1 MHDSGHSPVT
11 YLIGRSGEADIV
23 LEDMSVSRLHA
34 ELVAAR
40 DGAWFLTD
48 RASSGG
54 TYRLVA
60 EGWAPIRQ
68 EYVQPGERLRLG
80 RFECTLDDLLRGL
93 SAGSAAPF
101 EAVAPRPAPAPEP
114 LPEGDPPHPPGATA
128 PETAGGE
135 PGEEGTVVR
144 DDRPAGAVRRD
155 PGTGEILS
163 MEDE

>member
-1 MHDSGHSPVT
+1 MHNSGSAPVT

-34 ELVAAR
+34 ELVAGR
-40 DGAWFLTD
+40 DGTWFLTD
-48 RASSGG
+48 RTSSGG
-54 TYRLVA
+54 TCRLDA
-60 EGWAPIRQ
+60 EGWAPVRQ
-68 EYVQPGERLRLG
+68 EYVQPGDRLRLG

-93 SAGSAAPF
+93 PAGSEASF
-101 EAVAPRPAPAPEP
+101 EAVASSPAPAPEP

-135 PGEEGTVVR
+135 PEAGTPVR

-155 PGTGEILS
+155 PATGEILS

>member
-1 MHDSGHSPVT
+1 MHDAGNSPVT

-34 ELVAAR
+34 ELVAGG
-40 DGAWFLTD
+40 DGAWYLTD

-54 TYRLVA
+54 TYRLDA

-68 EYVQPGERLRLG
+68 EYVHPGERLRFG

-93 SAGSAAPF
+93 SPGSVAAS
-101 EAVAPRPAPAPEP
+101 EAVASSPATTPEP
-114 LPEGDPPHPPGATA
+114 LPQGDAPHPPGAAA
-128 PETAGGE
+128 PEPAYGE
-135 PGEEGTVVR
+135 PGAGPPVR
-144 DDRPAGAVRRD
+144 DERPTGAVRRD

-163 MEDE
+163 KEDE

>member
-1 MHDSGHSPVT
+1 MHGSGHSPVT
-11 YLIGRSGEADIV
+11 YLIGRSREADIV

-34 ELVAAR
+34 ELVAGR
-40 DGAWFLTD
+40 DGTWYLTD

-54 TYRLVA
+54 TCRLDA

-68 EYVQPGERLRLG
+68 EYVHPGDRLRLG

-93 SAGSAAPF
+93 STGSAAALEP
-101 EAVAPRPAPAPEP
+101 VASRPATAPEP
-114 LPEGDPPHPPGATA
+114 LPQGEAPHPPGATA

-135 PGEEGTVVR
+135 PGEEGTPVR

>member
-1 MHDSGHSPVT
+1 MHGSGHSPVT

-34 ELVAAR
+34 ELVAGR
-40 DGAWFLTD
+40 DGTWYLTD

-54 TYRLVA
+54 TCRLDA

-68 EYVQPGERLRLG
+68 EYVHPGDRLRLG

-93 SAGSAAPF
+93 STGSAAALEP
-101 EAVAPRPAPAPEP
+101 VASRPATTPEP
-114 LPEGDPPHPPGATA
+114 PPQGDPSHPPGTTV
-128 PETAGGE
+128 PEPAGGE
-135 PGEEGTVVR
+135 PGEEGTPVR

>member
-1 MHDSGHSPVT
+1 MHDRGHSPVT
-11 YLIGRSGEADIV
+11 YLIGRGGEADIV

-34 ELVAAR
+34 ELVAGR
-40 DGAWFLTD
+40 DGTWFLTD

-54 TYRLVA
+54 TYRLDA

-68 EYVQPGERLRLG
+68 EYVHPGDRLRLG

-93 SAGSAAPF
+93 TTGS
-101 EAVAPRPAPAPEP
+101 VASRPATAPEP
-114 LPEGDPPHPPGATA
+114 LLQGEATHPPGATA
-128 PETAGGE
+128 PEPAGGE
-135 PGEEGTVVR
+135 PEAGTPVR

-155 PGTGEILS
+155 PVTGEILS

>member
-1 MHDSGHSPVT
+1 MHDRGHSPVT

-34 ELVAAR
+34 ELVAGR
-40 DGAWFLTD
+40 DGTWFLTD

-54 TYRLVA
+54 TYRLDA

-68 EYVQPGERLRLG
+68 EYVHPGDRLRLG

-93 SAGSAAPF
+93 TTGSVASF
-101 EAVAPRPAPAPEP
+101 EAVASSP
-114 LPEGDPPHPPGATA
+114 ATA
-128 PETAGGE
+128 PEPAGGE
-135 PGEEGTVVR
+135 PEAGTPVR

-155 PGTGEILS
+155 PVTGEILS